1 MVGRLNTV
9 REVVGVGTGEVADRN
24 GTLFARDPLR
34 ITSSAPASEETEF
47 RRTHRNSERRFLR
60 ILFRDCPVEISLSVL
75 GKKWALYTLRDIG
88 VYNIDRFN
96 RLLESHPGISPKVLA
111 TRLNQL
117 EAAGMIRRIERQRSP
132 MLVRWALT
140 EKGYDTIPILMMFAA
155 FESKYHPDV
164 VFDDKKPRKMHEF
177 LDQEGMALVRSFF

>member
-1 MVGRLNTV
+1 MVARLNHV
-9 REVVGVGTGEVADRN
+9 REVVRVEANVPADEIRAPAAEDSVAISLN
-24 GTLFARDPLR
+24 S
-34 ITSSAPASEETEF
+34 IASEETQF
-47 RRTHRNSERRFLR
+47 RRTHKNSERRFLK
-60 ILFRDCPVEISLSVL
+60 ILFRDCPVEVALSVL

-96 RLLESHPGISPKVLA
+96 RLLESLPGISAKVLA

-117 EAAGMIRRIERQRSP
+117 EAAGMIKRVERQRTP

-140 EKGYDTIPILMMFAA
+140 EKGYDAIPILMMLAA
-155 FESKYHPDV
+155 FESKYHADII
-164 VFDDKKPRKMHEF
+164 FDDKKPRKMHEF

>member
-1 MVGRLNTV
+1 MVARLNSV
-9 REVVGVGTGEVADRN
+9 LEVVGTGTGGLATRN
-24 GTLFARDPLR
+24 GIPLPRDPVR
-34 ITSSAPASEETEF
+34 FTSYAPASEETQF
-47 RRTHRNSERRFLR
+47 RRTHKNSERRFLR
-60 ILFRDCPVEISLSVL
+60 ILFRDCPVEISLRVL

-96 RLLESHPGISPKVLA
+96 RLLESLPGISPQVLA

-164 VFDDKKPRKMHEF
+164 VFDDKRPRKMHEF